1 MKKNRSVSRCSF
13 FLALLVWVGST
24 ATHAFQTGVNYL
36 PDTTDHTNFSTPY
49 HSTYTFFY
57 HLNEGNYDP
66 DISAGALNMVGSE
79 GQNAAALAVMLKQIF
94 DGNGVYVRMNEI
106 PNAPNYRDSVRN
118 SQQIYVFDEIILPSV
133 YLEKVGNQW
142 KFSSTTVQNIKAL
155 HKETYPYGT
164 DKLLT
169 LLPKLGSQVYF
180 GLHLWQLFGLFFLL
194 LLVFAS
200 HRLFT
205 FLVDRGLYYVLV
217 RSGYGTIAKKYLL
230 PVARIVS
237 IYLIVL
243 LLAIFVRVLQLPI
256 SIVSWVTIF
265 LNAVK
270 PFIVTIIFYKLV
282 NVFSGYMERMAEKT
296 ASTLDDQLVPLVR
309 KTLKAFVI
317 IVGSLFVLKYG
328 LRIDIV
334 PFLTGL
340 SIGGLAFALAAQD
353 TIKNFF
359 GSVMIFIDKPFQVGD
374 WITSGDVDGTVEEVG
389 FRSTRVRTFRNSL
402 MYIPNGKIADAT
414 VDNHGLRK
422 YRRFY
427 STITITYDTPPEL
440 IEVFVEGL
448 RRIVQNHPKT
458 RKDYYNIYLNNLSA
472 YSLDIMF
479 YVFFEVPSWPEEL
492 KAREDLILAAIRLAN
507 KLEVRFAFPTQTLHM
522 ETFPEKQ
529 GFTPIYEDGRAGYQ
543 QKLEQFIKSETGA
556 GSSPPD
562 KTTS

>member
-1 MKKNRSVSRCSF
+1 MKFGWSK
-13 FLALLVWVGST
+13 FLIVVLILFAQAANGQLLDTGNSMALDT
-24 ATHAFQTGVNYL
+24 A
-36 PDTTDHTNFSTPY
+36 DHNNFSSPY
-49 HSTYTFFY
+49 HTTYTFFY
-57 HLNEGNYDP
+57 NLNEEAYNP
-66 DISAGALNMVGSE
+66 SIAAEALNMEASQ
-79 GQNAAALAVMLKQIF
+79 GQNAEALAVMLKQIF

-106 PNAPNYRDSVRN
+106 PNNPNYRDTVRN
-118 SQQIYVFDEIILPSV
+118 GKQIYVFDEIILPSV
-133 YLEKVGNQW
+133 YLEKVAGQW
-142 KFSSTTVQNIKAL
+142 KFSAATVQNIKTL
-155 HKETYPYGT
+155 HKETYVWGT
-164 DKLLT
+164 DKLLN
-169 LLPKLGSQVYF
+169 LLPKIGSQVYF
-180 GLHLWQLFGLFFLL
+180 GLHLWQHVGIFLLL
-194 LLVFAS
+194 LLVFVS
-200 HRLFT
+200 HKLFT
-205 FLVDRGLYYVLV
+205 FLVDRGLYYVLM
-217 RSGYGTIAKKYLL
+217 RSGYKRIAKQYLL

-243 LLAIFVRVLQLPI
+243 LLDVFLKVLQLPI
-256 SIVSWVTIF
+256 YLVSWITLL
-265 LNAVK
+265 LNATK

-282 NVFSGYMERMAEKT
+282 DVFSGYMERMADKT

-317 IVGSLFVLKYG
+317 VIGSLFILKYG

-374 WITSGDVDGTVEEVG
+374 WITSGEVDGTVEEVG

-448 RRIVQNHPKT
+448 KRIVQQHPKT
-458 RKDYYNIYLNNLSA
+458 RKDFYNIYLNNLSA

-492 KAREDLILAAIRLAN
+492 KAREDMILGTIRLAN
-507 KLEVRFAFPTQTLHM
+507 RLGVRFAFPTQTLHM
-522 ETFPEKQ
+522 ETFPEKK
-529 GFTPIYEDGRAGYQ
+529 GFTPIYEDEKASYQ
-543 QKLEQFIKSETGA
+543 KRLDQFIQSETQGEQP
-556 GSSPPD
+556 S
-562 KTTS
+562 

>member
-1 MKKNRSVSRCSF
+1 MKKSFLLLLSFLCAQLYFCSSASF
-13 FLALLVWVGST
+13 GQVFDADIS
-24 ATHAFQTGVNYL
+24 YL
-36 PDTTDHTNFSTPY
+36 PDTTDNHDFGTPY
-49 HSTYTFFY
+49 HTTYTFFY
-57 HLNEGNYDP
+57 HLNEQNFDP
-66 DISAGALNMVGSE
+66 SISAEALNMEGSE
-79 GQNAAALAVMLKQIF
+79 GQNPEALAVMLKQVF
-94 DGNGVYVRMNEI
+94 DGNGVFVQMNDV
-106 PNAPNYRDSVRN
+106 PNTPNYRDTVRN
-118 SQQIYVFDEIILPSV
+118 GKEIYVFDEIILPAV
-133 YLEKVGNQW
+133 YLEKVGNRW
-142 KFSSTTVQNIKAL
+142 LFSPVTVQNIKSL

-169 LLPKLGSQVYF
+169 LLPKLGSEVYF

-194 LLVFAS
+194 LMVFIS
-200 HRLFT
+200 HKLFT
-205 FLVDRGLYYVLV
+205 FLVDRGLFFMLV
-217 RSGYGTIAKKYLL
+217 RAGYGKLGKKYLL

-243 LLAIFVRVLQLPI
+243 FLAIFIRVLQLPI
-256 SIVSWVTIF
+256 SIVSWVTIL

-270 PFIVTIIFYKLV
+270 PFIVTVIFYKLV
-282 NVFSGYMERMAEKT
+282 DVFSGYMERMAEKT
-296 ASTLDDQLVPLVR
+296 RSTLDDQLVPLVR

-317 IVGSLFVLKYG
+317 VVGSLFVLKYG

-359 GSVMIFIDKPFQVGD
+359 GSVMIFVDKPFQVGD

-414 VDNHGLRK
+414 VDNHGLRN

-440 IEVFVEGL
+440 VEVFVEGL
-448 RRIVQNHPKT
+448 RKIVQNHPKT
-458 RKDYYNIYLNNLSA
+458 RKDFYNIYLNNLSA

-522 ETFPEKQ
+522 ETFPEKK
-529 GFTPIYEDGRAGYQ
+529 GFTPIYQGEKEGYQ
-543 QKLEQFIKSETGA
+543 RKLDQFIKGEINGEQPS
-556 GSSPPD
+556 
-562 KTTS
+562 